1 MDSLYPIY
9 PILKT
14 TPKAQQARTD
24 QLKLVDVVADVD
36 VDVGTEERFCNDL
49 ESVWHLLSHS

>member
-1 MDSLYPIY
+1 
-9 PILKT
+9 LKT
-14 TPKAQQARTD
+14 SPKAQQARTD

-49 ESVWHLLSHS
+49 ESVWQLLSHS